1 MHSFCGARPAPWPG
15 PILGDIKI
23 EIQFPFQGLHQG
35 LSAEKQPPMTTPH
48 AKNVRAFDVEEE
60 RGRGGQRPGF
70 VKAYTTQV
78 GGAHPVL
85 KIVTI
90 STTYITPA

>member
-1 MHSFCGARPAPWPG
+1 M
-15 PILGDIKI
+15 

-35 LSAEKQPPMTTPH
+35 LAAEKQPPMTTPH
-48 AKNVRAFDVEEE
+48 AKNVRAFDVTEE

-70 VKAYTTQV
+70 VKAYTTQI
-78 GGAHPVL
+78 GGENPVL

-90 STTYITPA
+90 ATTYIEPA

>member
-1 MHSFCGARPAPWPG
+1 M
-15 PILGDIKI
+15 
-23 EIQFPFQGLHQG
+23 EISFPFSGLHQG
-35 LSAEKQPPMTTPH
+35 LAAEKQPPMTTPH
-48 AKNVRAFDVEEE
+48 AKNVRAFDIAEE

-70 VKAYTTQV
+70 VKAYTTQI

-90 STTYITPA
+90 NTTYIEPA

>member
-1 MHSFCGARPAPWPG
+1 
-15 PILGDIKI
+15 
-23 EIQFPFQGLHQG
+23 
-35 LSAEKQPPMTTPH
+35 MTTPH
-48 AKNVRAFDVEEE
+48 AKNVRAFDVIEE

-70 VKAYTTQV
+70 VKAYDTQI

-90 STTYITPA
+90 AVTYIEPA